1 MSSRSWRKMKGV
13 QGKALVAGGKTII
26 GIGLLWQA
34 VVTLT
39 GCPPYILPP
48 PLRVLRALGVHAGT
62 LFHHMLCTLA
72 EIGLGLALGTAL
84 GMACA
89 LVMAW
94 FPAVRRW
101 LMPVIAAS
109 QSIPV
114 FALAPLLV
122 LWLGYGLGSKVA
134 MTTLI
139 IFFPITSS
147 FLDGLNRT
155 DKGLLDLAQVLGAS
169 RWAVL
174 CHIRLPSAL
183 PALGSG
189 LRMAAAVAPIGA
201 VIGEWVGASDG
212 LGYLMLHANARVQT
226 DLMFAALL
234 VLALLTVTLFTLI
247 DRLSRLL
254 VPWEP

>member
-1 MSSRSWRKMKGV
+1 MAMGTKPARAWWDGV
-13 QGKALVAGGKTII
+13 VVVAGL
-26 GIGLLWQA
+26 GLAWQA

-48 PLRVLRALGVHAGT
+48 PLRVLAALYRHAGT
-62 LFHHMLCTLA
+62 LAWHTLYTLT
-72 EIGLGLALGTAL
+72 EIGLGLVLGTGL
-84 GMACA
+84 GMGCA
-89 LVMAW
+89 LAMAW
-94 FPAVRRW
+94 FPAARRW

-134 MTTLI
+134 MATLI
-139 IFFPITSS
+139 IFFPVASA
-147 FLDGLNRT
+147 FLDGLIRT
-155 DKGLLDLAQVLGAS
+155 DPGLLDLARVLGAS
-169 RWAVL
+169 RRAVL
-174 CHIRLPSAL
+174 WHIRIPAAL

-189 LRMAAAVAPIGA
+189 LRVAAAVAPIGA
-201 VIGEWVGASDG
+201 VIGEWVGASHG

-234 VLALLTVTLFTLI
+234 VLAGMTVALFAAT
-247 DRLSRLL
+247 DRLLRRLT
-254 VPWEP
+254 PWQA